1 MIKGAQKKIVVVRT
15 RESRF
20 FEEAYFVMR
29 RDIPPVCQENSDI
42 VAEANRIVR
51 QSTDRHRRHV
61 IDSALFGASRISK
74 LIAFGIGAFVGG
86 GCATLLFVLMLS
98 PFFAY

>member
-29 RDIPPVCQENSDI
+29 KDIPPVCRDNSDI

-51 QSTDRHRRHV
+51 QSTDKHRRQA
-61 IDSALFGASRISK
+61 IDSALLGASRISK
-74 LIAFGIGAFVGG
+74 LIAFGTGLLAGG
-86 GCATLLFVLMLS
+86 GITALLFALL
-98 PFFAY
+98 